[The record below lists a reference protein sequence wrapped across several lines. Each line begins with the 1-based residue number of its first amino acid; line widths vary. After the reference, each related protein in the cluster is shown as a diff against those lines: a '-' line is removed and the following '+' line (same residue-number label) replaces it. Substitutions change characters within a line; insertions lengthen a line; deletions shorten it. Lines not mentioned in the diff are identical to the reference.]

1 MRVRLGSAVVGVVIA
16 ISMLA
21 VAAPAALAASWDVS
35 DATHNDVGY
44 VSKVSNAKY
53 VVKKDSGTKV
63 GVVVK
68 TSKGWQVKRGT
79 RKIAVLKNN
88 GNSAYPVNMYQG
100 STRVGRCGPTGDGEL
115 LEMDR
120 CAGNT
125 VVCCLGFAAK
135 GCPARVAL
143 GAARLLLWY

>member
-1 MRVRLGSAVVGVVIA
+1 VRVRPGSAVVGLIIVISVMA
-16 ISMLA
+16 IA
-21 VAAPAALAASWDVS
+21 VPAALAASWDVS
-35 DATHNDVGY
+35 DATHYDIGY
-44 VSKVSNAKY
+44 VAKVSNAKY
-53 VVKKDSGTKV
+53 VVKKNSGAKV
-63 GVVVK
+63 GTVVK

-79 RKIAVLKNN
+79 RKVAVLKSN

-100 STRVGRCGPTGDGEL
+100 STRVGRCGPTGDGAL